1 MFYNHLWVAVIIHIS
16 YYITIISDLFI
27 YVFIIDISFFKINIA
42 IGINNESDAIQ
53 NPQVL

>member
-1 MFYNHLWVAVIIHIS
+1 MMFYNHLWVAVIIHIS

-53 NPQVL
+53 NPQL